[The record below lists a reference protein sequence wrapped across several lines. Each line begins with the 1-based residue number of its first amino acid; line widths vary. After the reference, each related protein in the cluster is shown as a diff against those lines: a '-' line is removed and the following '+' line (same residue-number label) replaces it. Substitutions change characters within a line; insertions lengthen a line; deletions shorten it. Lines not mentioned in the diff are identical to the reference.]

1 MYKKGVPLMKTTYK
15 RVPVY
20 TKATVPVTS
29 ATSAVSS
36 VNWKAI
42 ASIAFKS
49 LAVLC
54 VVSAA
59 ALKLIAILLGVV
71 FKIQGGYTK
80 KLMRGHRLTS
90 SW

>member
-1 MYKKGVPLMKTTYK
+1 MKTTYK
-15 RVPVY
+15 RIPVY
-20 TKATVPVTS
+20 TKAQYGAPVTV
-29 ATSAVSS
+29 APQAVSI
-36 VNWKAI
+36 VDGKAI

-54 VVSAA
+54 VASAA